1 MSLHTGYVPHK
12 STQVDYDNTTEDKEE
27 TEEDDE
33 PSRRGEDDNDDAPS
47 KKGEV
52 AKTAPMQQD

>member
-12 STQVDYDNTTEDKEE
+12 FTHVDYDSTTEDEEE

-33 PSRRGEDDNDDAPS
+33 PSRRGGDDNDDAPS
-47 KKGEV
+47 RKGEV